1 MTSRSALRRAL
12 RLVACVWFVFG
23 WSLAARAEES
33 HVLVLRA
40 QPPLESWPE
49 GAQAVIAELA
59 LQEQQLV
66 VRPSYAAT
74 HDALIA
80 ELEQSAGEPS
90 TVGAVAI
97 VRTGAT
103 GIAYVWTRS
112 GAGVVRVQADTS
124 LGTVAQ
130 SAVALRVTEL
140 LRARTLE
147 IPIERKPEPEPQP
160 KPLPRNEA
168 PQPPPETE
176 APERAPSPGML
187 WASGAAMMST
197 GADGPLPMLALGAR
211 WAMLPRVAV
220 EASVAFPLG
229 EWELRTEPGTV
240 RVSTRSLALHGSFSP
255 WRGERGELSV
265 GGGGG
270 VTWFSTSSFSRGEL
284 EAASGATRVAHVS
297 ARVLGVVRDDH
308 LAFLLFA
315 DTGSLLPPVT
325 LRAAGTELVR
335 IGRSWVLFGIGI
347 GFGP

>member
-1 MTSRSALRRAL
+1 MTPSFALARAL
-12 RLVACVWFVFG
+12 SLVACVAFVFG
-23 WSLAARAEES
+23 WVRAASAEP

-40 QPPLESWPE
+40 QPPGLEPWPE
-49 GAQAVIAELA
+49 GSQAVIAELA
-59 LQEQQLV
+59 LQERQLV
-66 VRPSYAAT
+66 VRPSQAAT

-80 ELEQSAGEPS
+80 ELEQSASDPS

-97 VRTGAT
+97 VRTGST

-147 IPIERKPEPEPQP
+147 IPIERKPDPAPAP
-160 KPLPRNEA
+160 APRPA
-168 PQPPPETE
+168 PAPPP
-176 APERAPSPGML
+176 RAVEPPARASSPGIL
-187 WASGAAMMST
+187 WASGAAMMSS

-211 WAMLPRVAV
+211 WAMVPRLAA

-229 EWELRTEPGTV
+229 EWKLRTEPGTV
-240 RVSTRSLALHGSFSP
+240 QVSARTLALHASFSP
-255 WRGERGELSV
+255 LQNASGELSV

-270 VTWFSTSSFSRGEL
+270 VTWFSTSSFATGEL
-284 EAASGATRVAHVS
+284 EAASGATRVGHVS
-297 ARVLGVVRDDH
+297 ARVLGVVRDEH

-315 DTGSLLPPVT
+315 DAGSLLPPVT

-335 IGRSWVLFGIGI
+335 LGRTWVLFGIGI

>member
-1 MTSRSALRRAL
+1 VTPRFALARAL
-12 RLVACVWFVFG
+12 SLVACVAFVFG
-23 WSLAARAEES
+23 WVCAASAEP

-40 QPPLESWPE
+40 QPPGLEPWPE
-49 GAQAVIAELA
+49 GSQAVIAELA
-59 LQEQQLV
+59 LQERQLV
-66 VRPSYAAT
+66 VRPSQAAT

-80 ELEQSAGEPS
+80 ELEQSASDPS

-97 VRTGAT
+97 VRTGST

-112 GAGVVRVQADTS
+112 GAGVVRVQAETS
-124 LGTVAQ
+124 LGTVAE

-147 IPIERKPEPEPQP
+147 IPIERKPEP
-160 KPLPRNEA
+160 
-168 PQPPPETE
+168 PPPPPP
-176 APERAPSPGML
+176 APAPRAVEPPARPHSPGIL
-187 WASGAAMMST
+187 WASGAAMMSS

-211 WAMLPRVAV
+211 WAMVPRLAA

-229 EWELRTEPGTV
+229 EWKLRTEPGTV
-240 RVSTRSLALHGSFSP
+240 QVSARTLALHASFSP
-255 WRGERGELSV
+255 LQSARGELSV

-270 VTWFSTSSFSRGEL
+270 VTWFSTSSFATGEL
-284 EAASGATRVAHVS
+284 EAASGATRVGHVS
-297 ARVLGVVRDDH
+297 ARVLGVVRDEH

-315 DTGSLLPPVT
+315 DAGSLLPPVT

-335 IGRSWVLFGIGI
+335 LGRTWVLFGIGI

>member
-1 MTSRSALRRAL
+1 VTPSFALARAL
-12 RLVACVWFVFG
+12 SLVACVAFVFG
-23 WSLAARAEES
+23 WVRAASAEP

-40 QPPLESWPE
+40 QPPGLEPWPE
-49 GAQAVIAELA
+49 GSQAVIAELA
-59 LQEQQLV
+59 LQERQLV
-66 VRPSYAAT
+66 VRPSQAAT

-80 ELEQSAGEPS
+80 ELEQSASDPS

-97 VRTGAT
+97 VRTGST

-147 IPIERKPEPEPQP
+147 IPIERKPDPAPAP
-160 KPLPRNEA
+160 APRPA
-168 PQPPPETE
+168 PAPPP
-176 APERAPSPGML
+176 RAVEPPARASSPGIL
-187 WASGAAMMST
+187 WASGAAMMSS

-211 WAMLPRVAV
+211 WAMVPRLAA

-229 EWELRTEPGTV
+229 EWKLRTEPGTV
-240 RVSTRSLALHGSFSP
+240 QVSARTLALHASFSP
-255 WRGERGELSV
+255 LQNASGELSV

-270 VTWFSTSSFSRGEL
+270 VTWFSTSSFATGEL
-284 EAASGATRVAHVS
+284 EAASGATRVGHVS
-297 ARVLGVVRDDH
+297 ARVLGVVRDEH

-315 DTGSLLPPVT
+315 DAGSLLPPVT

-335 IGRSWVLFGIGI
+335 LGRTWVLFGIGI

>member
-1 MTSRSALRRAL
+1 VTPRFALARAL
-12 RLVACVWFVFG
+12 SLVACVAFVFG
-23 WSLAARAEES
+23 WVCAASAEP

-40 QPPLESWPE
+40 QPPGLEPWPE
-49 GAQAVIAELA
+49 GSQAVIAELA
-59 LQEQQLV
+59 LQERQLV
-66 VRPSYAAT
+66 VRPSQAAT

-80 ELEQSAGEPS
+80 ELEQSASDPS

-97 VRTGAT
+97 VRTGST

-112 GAGVVRVQADTS
+112 GAGVVRVQAETS
-124 LGTVAQ
+124 LGTVAE

-147 IPIERKPEPEPQP
+147 IPIERKPEP
-160 KPLPRNEA
+160 
-168 PQPPPETE
+168 PPPPPP
-176 APERAPSPGML
+176 APAPRAVEPPARPHSPGIL
-187 WASGAAMMST
+187 WASVAAMMSS

-211 WAMLPRVAV
+211 WAMVPRLAA

-229 EWELRTEPGTV
+229 EWKLRTEPGTV
-240 RVSTRSLALHGSFSP
+240 QVSARTLALHASFSP
-255 WRGERGELSV
+255 LQSARGELSV

-270 VTWFSTSSFSRGEL
+270 VTWFSTSSFATGEL
-284 EAASGATRVAHVS
+284 EAASGATRVGHVS
-297 ARVLGVVRDDH
+297 ARVLGVVRDEH

-315 DTGSLLPPVT
+315 DAGSLLPPVT

-335 IGRSWVLFGIGI
+335 LGRTWVLFGIGI